1 MVITAFRIMVLGP
14 RGLVCGWCFRLHP
27 QLMAFLV
34 AARFS
39 RGSRDPAAELPAVV
53 AVADRLGVVSRIALN
68 ADAWDARPQRV
79 MIIGHRVVRLDWF
92 DAWDAHTIRLLGAA
106 PRHPDLLVIPRHR
119 HGSGPG
125 LSGDGGGPGRVPE
138 STGRGPRDLRP
149 DRSPA
154 GPAASGA

>member
-1 MVITAFRIMVLGP
+1 MKSLRRFRASASTSAQGGFGLAGDRGADVILIFDGHHSISDHGAGSTRPGLRVVFPPSPTADGV
-14 RGLVCGWCFRLHP
+14 
-27 QLMAFLV
+27 LV

-92 DAWDAHTIRLLGAA
+92 DAWDAHTIRLLGGGSSPPGSAGD
-106 PRHPDLLVIPRHR
+106 PPTPFWPWLVW
-119 HGSGPG
+119 
-125 LSGDGGGPGRVPE
+125 
-138 STGRGPRDLRP
+138 
-149 DRSPA
+149 
-154 GPAASGA
+154 